1 MKYNRLNLSK
11 INRILAIL
19 LLTSILSACN
29 ENMEDLN
36 AYIASTNAR
45 PADPIPPIPGVKIYT
60 PYLYE
65 GLTGRDPFL
74 QSLNE
79 GSDDVASSSGAGP
92 RPDFERA
99 REYLE
104 RYELDTLAMVGTFAK
119 EQNYW
124 ALVRDPEGVIHR
136 VPQGD
141 FIGKNHGQVVAISST
156 DIELSELIS
165 DGAGG
170 WLVREASIALGEG

>member
-1 MKYNRLNLSK
+1 
-11 INRILAIL
+11 LA
-19 LLTSILSACN
+19 
-29 ENMEDLN
+29 
-36 AYIASTNAR
+36 
-45 PADPIPPIPGVKIYT
+45 
-60 PYLYE
+60 
-65 GLTGRDPFL
+65 GRDPFL

-92 RPDFERA
+92 RPNFERA
-99 REYLE
+99 KEYLE

-119 EQNYW
+119 ENNYW

-136 VPQGD
+136 VPNGNY
-141 FIGKNHGQVVAISST
+141 IGKNHGQVVAINST
-156 DIELSELIS
+156 QIKLSELIS